1 MKAIS
6 HLSLDKHSYFSLE
19 FIFKK
24 SDNIQID
31 WRLIFDLSIS
41 SEKSINDNISKKYDA
56 IIYESFVYIIKL
68 I

>member
-6 HLSLDKHSYFSLE
+6 HLSFDKYSYFSLK

-31 WRLIFDLSIS
+31 WYLIFNLFILLR
-41 SEKSINDNISKKYDA
+41 KSVNNDISKKYDV
-56 IIYESFVYIIKL
+56 ISYKSFVYIIKF